1 MKAYLLLRPKQSS
14 GYWKFMHKMTHT
26 ALFERLKKRLARALP
41 GVAAQE
47 KMASSIRT
55 ALRLKADPDEL
66 TRKSAVLILFYPHG
80 EQIHLPMIVRPVYAG
95 VHSGQVAFPGGRM
108 EETDRDLPDTAL
120 REAHEELGIVPATVD
135 VLGLLSPLFIPASNY
150 MVYPVVGATNVRP
163 DFSPDSREV
172 AQLLEIPLYELLDVT
187 RIGNKEIVVRD
198 NIVIQAPFYDLLGQT
213 VWGASAMILS
223 ELLAVLEEVGGR

>member
-1 MKAYLLLRPKQSS
+1 
-14 GYWKFMHKMTHT
+14 MHKMKHIT
-26 ALFERLKKRLARALP
+26 LFEQLKKRLSQTLP

-66 TRKSAVLILFYPHG
+66 TRKSAVLLLFYP
-80 EQIHLPMIVRPVYAG
+80 EADQIFLPMIVRPVYTG

-108 EETDRDLPDTAL
+108 EDTDRDLPDTAL
-120 REAHEELGIVPATVD
+120 REAHEEIGIPPATVE

-150 MVYPVVGATNVRP
+150 IVYPVVGAIDVRP
-163 DFSPDSREV
+163 DFNTDPREV
-172 AQLLEIPLYELLDVT
+172 AQLLEIPLNDLLDAT
-187 RIGNKEIVVRD
+187 RIGTKEIVVRD
-198 NIVIQAPFYDLLGQT
+198 NITIQAPFYDLQGQM

-223 ELLAVLEEVGGR
+223 ELLVVLEEIGVKQE